1 MLKKESINNFII
13 YFVIF
18 GAIFPLF
25 FILFGF
31 SPTAAQTVGGS
42 DAIAVRIIPNPN
54 HYSVYRWYDSQGFKG
69 SPQALIVDGYEA
81 VRDGRTVYVN
91 AANVKNKS
99 IYTNIYLISYNQD
112 PSPKTVDILGQIV
125 KNWKFNGDLVEST
138 NPGPSCAISSLSCL
152 SNNDCATNQECATS
166 TIASSSCQLKT
177 VKNCLTDNDCPQNF
191 FCNSIKAKIIRDLK
205 RIGKTEEIKEAL
217 YDYKIANGSY
227 PKLTSGSYLAN
238 HTLSVWPS
246 WSDTFLPAISMT
258 SSSIDP
264 INRLGAC
271 SGYDVKTCWN
281 KDTKRFVY
289 NPTPNYLMLPAGSYG
304 LVYQTDQ
311 NGSDYS
317 LCAVM
322 ETRENTPELNFQF
335 EPNNP
340 NSSDCVTATGIISGG
355 TATNTPP
362 YIIDSYL
369 IGSADEELNA
379 SVKVTD
385 DQGNP
390 LTWNLNTSAGNWST
404 WSGAPVLKNTNNP
417 NQKKIYALKAGA
429 PGTYNTTL
437 TVSDGQANGTLATV
451 TPLVIINPKP
461 FIESDNGEYA
471 LNATTPFSYSFY
483 FSDNNLATP
492 VNNTT
497 YSVTKLSGPNNFD
510 LLSLNKT
517 LTPAG
522 LNRYQ
527 VTYQGNI
534 PPNNF
539 SSDADYVYRIT
550 VHDKYNAVTTKDFK
564 ITIKAETPTINFNCP
579 TGQRLG
585 RYYSCLLG
593 YVQQGNQQLTYT
605 SNNVLPQ
612 GLTINIVQT
621 NQQNQN
627 NNNPTA
633 FLPRFFN
640 KILSL
645 ALPTKT
651 AEAVVPLID
660 SVYLSGTTT
669 DIFSGE
675 VSIKVTNN
683 YGASSTK
690 SFPLSINNYC
700 GDAHRQDPNGEA
712 RGGFYNDGYED
723 CDRGD
728 GVTLSVANSN
738 IRLQYGCSTIPS
750 DPPTPL
756 PIPNNSYCV
765 YKSPLENGGY
775 CGDGYCQVTITL
787 PNGTELPME
796 NWQNC
801 GQDCLCTPQCEN
813 KCIGDPDNCGHTCT
827 EENTPTSVCLRNE
840 TKPCSS
846 TYNQGLPSYCQGIEI
861 QGTQTCNN
869 TCTGWNDCVALP
881 PTPVAN
887 SSSGCNSTNPTMD
900 GFSCCELIYCVHDA
914 CGCCGRNPGDAN
926 YIDLIAAMTN
936 SGYTVK
942 KAVGPDGGTCTTNHN
957 TSNPPVPCTCGTAGC
972 HSPECNSN
980 NNSCVLGQSA
990 STPTNWSIQTNHT
1003 SAYYQCWQ

>member
-13 YFVIF
+13 YFVIL

-25 FILFGF
+25 FLFFGF

-42 DAIAVRIIPNPN
+42 DAIAVRIVPNPN

-69 SPQALIVDGYEA
+69 SPQALVVDGYEA

-125 KNWKFNGDLVEST
+125 KNWKFNGDLIEST
-138 NPGPSCAISSLSCL
+138 NPGPSCVISSLPCL
-152 SNNDCATNQECATS
+152 SNSDCATNQECATS

-227 PKLTSGSYLAN
+227 PKLASGSYLAN

-289 NPTPNYLMLPAGSYG
+289 NPTPSYLMLPTGSYG
-304 LVYQTDQ
+304 FVYQTDQ

-322 ETRENTPELNFQF
+322 ETRENTPQLNFQF

-355 TATNTPP
+355 TATNTAPH
-362 YIIDSYL
+362 IIDAYL
-369 IGSADEELNA
+369 TGSADEELNA
-379 SVKVTD
+379 SIKVVD

-390 LTWNLNTSAGNWST
+390 LTWNLDTSDSNWST
-404 WSGAPVLKNTNNP
+404 WSGAPILKNTNNP
-417 NQKKIYALKAGA
+417 NQKKIYALRAGA

-437 TVSDGQANGTLATV
+437 TVSDGQTNGTLNTT
-451 TPLVIINPKP
+451 TPIVIINPKP

-471 LNATTPFSYSFY
+471 LNATAPFSYSFY
-483 FSDNNLATP
+483 FSDNNLALP
-492 VNNTT
+492 VNNNT

-527 VTYQGNI
+527 VTYQGAI

-539 SSDADYVYRIT
+539 SSDAEYVYRIA
-550 VHDKYNAVTTKDFK
+550 VHDKYNAITNKDFK
-564 ITIKAETPTINFNCP
+564 ITITAETPAINFDCP
-579 TGQRLG
+579 TSQRLG
-585 RYYSCLLG
+585 RYYSCFLG

-612 GLTINIVQT
+612 GLTINIVTT

-627 NNNPTA
+627 NNNPTT
-633 FLPRFFN
+633 FIPRFFD

-645 ALPTKT
+645 VVPTKT
-651 AEAVVPLID
+651 AQAGPTLPA
-660 SVYLSGTTT
+660 SAYLSGTTT

-675 VSIKVTNN
+675 VVIKVTNN

-700 GDAHRQDPNGEA
+700 GDNHRQDPNGEA

-723 CDRGD
+723 CDRAD

-787 PNGTELPME
+787 PNGSELPME
-796 NWQNC
+796 TWQNC
-801 GQDCLCTPQCEN
+801 GQDCICTPQCEN
-813 KCIGDPDNCGHTCT
+813 KCIGDPDSCGHTCT

-840 TKPCSS
+840 TKPCTA
-846 TYNQGLPSYCQGIEI
+846 TYSQGLPGYCQGIEMD
-861 QGTQTCNN
+861 GTQLCNN
-869 TCTGWNDCVALP
+869 TCTGWNDCQIGA
-881 PTPVAN
+881 PTVTSQ
-887 SSSGCNSTNPTMD
+887 SSSECNSTSPVMD
-900 GFSCCELIYCVHDA
+900 GYSCCELVSCSADG
-914 CGCCGRNPGDAN
+914 CDCCGREEG
-926 YIDLIAAMTN
+926 AAIPN
-936 SGYTVK
+936 GYTLK
-942 KAVGPDGGTCTTNHN
+942 FSWGYPSQPCNNEYWQNSCRISQNNADPKNWMITTNH
-957 TSNPPVPCTCGTAGC
+957 TTA
-972 HSPECNSN
+972 EFR
-980 NNSCVLGQSA
+980 
-990 STPTNWSIQTNHT
+990 
-1003 SAYYQCWQ
+1003 CWE

>member
-25 FILFGF
+25 FLLFGF

-42 DAIAVRIIPNPN
+42 DAIAVRIVPNPN

-69 SPQALIVDGYEA
+69 SPQALVVDGYEA

-91 AANVKNKS
+91 AANIKNKS

-138 NPGPSCAISSLSCL
+138 NPGPSCAISSLPCL
-152 SNNDCATNQECATS
+152 SNNDCATNQECATA

-191 FCNSIKAKIIRDLK
+191 FCNSVKAKIIRDLK

-217 YDYKIANGSY
+217 YSYKIANGSY

-289 NPTPNYLMLPAGSYG
+289 NPTPNYLMLPTGSYG

-362 YIIDSYL
+362 HIIDAYL
-369 IGSADEELNA
+369 TGSADEELNA
-379 SVKVTD
+379 SIKVVD

-404 WSGAPVLKNTNNP
+404 WSGAPILKNTNNP

-429 PGTYNTTL
+429 PGTYSTTL

-451 TPLVIINPKP
+451 TPIVIINPKP
-461 FIESDNGEYA
+461 FVESDNGEYA
-471 LNATTPFSYSFY
+471 LNATEPFSYSFY
-483 FSDNNLATP
+483 FSDNNLALP

-510 LLSLNKT
+510 LLSLSKT

-522 LNRYQ
+522 FNRYQ

-539 SSDADYVYRIT
+539 SSDADYIYRIA

-564 ITIKAETPTINFNCP
+564 ITIKAETPTISFNCP
-579 TGQRLG
+579 TSQRLG
-585 RYYSCLLG
+585 KFYSCFLG

-612 GLTINIVQT
+612 GLTINIVPT

-627 NNNPTA
+627 NNNPSPLT
-633 FLPRFFN
+633 FVPRFFN

-645 ALPTKT
+645 IAPTKT
-651 AEAVVPLID
+651 AQAVLPD

-675 VSIKVTNN
+675 VAIKVTNN

-700 GDAHRQDPNGEA
+700 GDSHRQDPNGEA

-787 PNGTELPME
+787 PNGSELPME
-796 NWQNC
+796 TWQNC

-840 TKPCSS
+840 TKPCTA
-846 TYNQGLPSYCQGIEI
+846 TYSQGLPSYCQGIEMD
-861 QGTQTCNN
+861 GTQLCNN
-869 TCTGWNDCVALP
+869 TCTGWNDCQIGA
-881 PTPVAN
+881 PTITAQ
-887 SSSGCNSTNPTMD
+887 SATACNSTSPAMN
-900 GFSCCELIYCVHDA
+900 GYSCCELIGCSADG
-914 CGCCGRNPGDAN
+914 CGCCGRSEG
-926 YIDLIAAMTN
+926 AAIP
-936 SGYTVK
+936 SGYTLK
-942 KAVGPDGGTCTTNHN
+942 FSWGYP
-957 TSNPPVPCTCGTAGC
+957 SQPCDPG
-972 HSPECNSN
+972 EYWQ
-980 NNSCVLGQSA
+980 NSCRISQSN
-990 STPTNWSIQTNHT
+990 SDPKNWMITTIHT
-1003 SAYYQCWQ
+1003 TAEYRCWQ